1 VTSRPASRFALEFAQ
16 FAATLVVCG
25 ALTSF
30 SSAAPSQSTDSP
42 RFVGV
47 TSTGTCA
54 GHEWTAPIPE
64 TGAPGACELED
75 DDDGSDGPDDAASM
89 RESQNLPTG
98 GSRHHHG
105 VVDARRSNRGDGHP
119 LRGPP
124 RGRRRSSAR
133 LLDRRL
139 ERLHCF
145 QLRQHPERTLAPSGP
160 FLRGPPRVN
169 TDPP

>member
-1 VTSRPASRFALEFAQ
+1 LRFGLEFAQ
-16 FAATLVVCG
+16 VAATLVVCG

-30 SSAAPSQSTDSP
+30 VAAAPSQSTGNP
-42 RFVGV
+42 RV
-47 TSTGTCA
+47 TSTGTCE
-54 GHEWTAPIPE
+54 GHEWTASVPE
-64 TGAPGACELED
+64 AGAPGACEVED

-98 GSRHHHG
+98 GSRHHHSG
-105 VVDARRSNRGDGHP
+105 VSARRSNRADGHP

-133 LLDRRL
+133 PLDRRF
-139 ERLHCF
+139 ERLHGF
-145 QLRQHPERTLAPSGP
+145 QLRHHPERTLTSSGL

-169 TDPP
+169 SEPQ